1 MQEKLK
7 ALTEKNKEVIGAR
20 NDYIEKKLGL
30 KKLQADLYLYGEKE
44 IIKALGKEKPSQK
57 DKEYFIQLKTL
68 GYEAEVENAYSLYK
82 GLEEEYKI
90 LKYEFRALYFSEPQ
104 L

>member
-1 MQEKLK
+1 MQEKINALNEK
-7 ALTEKNKEVIGAR
+7 AKELLEAR
-20 NDYIEKKLGL
+20 AVYCEKKLGL

-57 DKEYFIQLKTL
+57 DKEYFIQLKTI
-68 GYEAEVENAYSLYK
+68 GYESEVENAYNHYK

-90 LKYEFRALYFSEPQ
+90 LKLEFRALYISEPQ